1 MKAKKVAKFVVASI
15 VALCSGIGLGII
27 SNHLTSW
34 IAEDLA
40 NWVNS

>member
-1 MKAKKVAKFVVASI
+1 MKAKKIAKI
-15 VALCSGIGLGII
+15 VAASVCAICSGIGLGII
-27 SNHLTSW
+27 SNHLTGW